1 VQPTF
6 LIWSEPDTSPEA
18 NLTERL
24 IVALDVK
31 SSAAAMQLVDQLGD
45 AISFYKIGSPL
56 FTHTG
61 PEIVKEL
68 KQQGK
73 KIFLDLKF
81 HDIPNTVAQA
91 VTAAAALE
99 VDMLT
104 VHAGGGAA
112 MMMAARKAVEDDAGP
127 RILAVTVLTSFSV
140 DDAEQ
145 VWGKQ
150 LNSLREE
157 VTRMAQL
164 AADAGTHGVVAS
176 PLEAEALKRRH
187 GADFLV
193 VTPGIRPAGAARGD
207 QARTATPA
215 DAVRAGADYLI
226 VGRPV
231 IDAADPRAVV
241 DQMQEEMS
249 QVLTP

>member
-1 VQPTF
+1 
-6 LIWSEPDTSPEA
+6 
-18 NLTERL
+18 LTERL

-31 SSAAAMQLVDQLGD
+31 STEAAMRLVDQLGD
-45 AISFYKIGSPL
+45 AVSFYKIGSPL
-56 FTHTG
+56 FTRSG
-61 PEIVKEL
+61 PDIVKQL
-68 KQQGK
+68 KQKGK
-73 KIFLDLKF
+73 RIFLDLKF

-91 VTAAAALE
+91 VAAAAALE
-99 VDMLT
+99 VDLLT

-112 MMMAARKAVEDDAGP
+112 MITAARKAVEDDGP

-157 VTRMAQL
+157 VTRMGQL
-164 AADAGTHGVVAS
+164 AADAGAHGVISS

-193 VTPGIRPAGAARGD
+193 VTPGIRPTGAERGD

-215 DAVRAGADYLI
+215 DALRAGADYLV

-231 IDAADPRAVV
+231 IEADDPRAVV
-241 DQMQEEMS
+241 AQMQEEMA
-249 QVLTP
+249 QVSVL